1 MSITSVVNVPV
12 LIKGFLVFV
21 QYIWEKKRSCT
32 LSLTEN
38 GALDIAFADSPT
50 EVYMHTFI

>member
-38 GALDIAFADSPT
+38 GALDIAFCR
-50 EVYMHTFI
+50 